1 MLAKLRATNI
11 HVVRQVANMPSKEA
25 DRCVKA
31 DNPGAAVDAWRVSN
45 AAETRDTAEA
55 ASAPPEGVKDPAPV
69 APAESDSIFEDQ
81 PAPAEQEESAAEEA
95 DGAQSV
101 DLDAKPKLDDAS
113 SVSSHGEADDGAL
126 AAAQGG
132 LGPEAPRTSSESEGA
147 SADDLDAD
155 PEDSDEAAAS
165 TTSSIDRNVAPAV
178 TVQATT
184 PAPPRHVRPA
194 RQRQRAIA
202 PGLTPVA
209 SVAAAALDMS
219 TPPLRVLADD
229 MRREGRDVT
238 VFSLANAFANTLLDE
253 DEVEDEDSSP

>member
-1 MLAKLRATNI
+1 MT
-11 HVVRQVANMPSKEA
+11 S
-25 DRCVKA
+25 
-31 DNPGAAVDAWRVSN
+31 
-45 AAETRDTAEA
+45 
-55 ASAPPEGVKDPAPV
+55 EGVKDPAPA
-69 APAESDSIFEDQ
+69 APAETDPSLEHQ
-81 PAPAEQEESAAEEA
+81 PAPAKLQDSAAEED

-101 DLDAKPKLDDAS
+101 DHDATPELDDAA
-113 SVSSHGEADDGAL
+113 SVSSYGEADDGAL

-165 TTSSIDRNVAPAV
+165 TTSSIDRDVAPAV

-184 PAPPRHVRPA
+184 PAAPRHVRPA

-253 DEVEDEDSSP
+253 DEVQDEESES